1 MDKLFITG
9 DRVLVRGKIPGCDK
23 ADAGYMKSGIVA
35 GMDYEPTSGTFFV
48 DVLLDT
54 PIKGVAEG
62 LMNNAGPWAFH
73 PSDLKRV

>member
-1 MDKLFITG
+1 MNKVFVTG

-23 ADAGYMKSGIVA
+23 ADSGQMKSGIVA
-35 GMDYEPTSGTFFV
+35 GMDYEPNSGTYFV

-62 LMNNAGPWAFH
+62 LMYKAGPWAFL
-73 PSDLKRV
+73 PEDLKRV